1 MTMRRSR
8 SRAALLVT
16 CGLAAAPLALGACS
30 SPGTPQASGGGASS
44 PVASAAAAGVKAGDI
59 LPFCPAQPTKAAFI
73 KSAGGQVWSTIANA
87 ELQAE
92 AAKCPNLNVTF
103 YNGTSG
109 AQGAIAATNAAVA
122 QGDKLIVEIPDFGP
136 SQLPSL
142 RKAKQAG
149 VTVVVAIDDIGGQKG
164 TDYSDMVVWSNESIA
179 VNQAK
184 WLAANV
190 KSGQVAYLG
199 GVPGATSSNNVFDA
213 FKTALAKY
221 APGMTILTGNWIPTN
236 WDAGMKRQVMAGLL
250 AKYGKIAAVVSDYG
264 AADTGAV
271 QAITAAHAPLPAFL
285 NIGTSQAFVCLAEK
299 DKVNWLAQDGSTR
312 IPAEAL
318 RVGLAEMEG
327 KASPEP
333 RPYNLFV
340 YADTAAGT
348 RPPCVSSISPDA
360 DLSSSLPTSTLEQL
374 LK

>member
-1 MTMRRSR
+1 MPNRRSR
-8 SRAALLVT
+8 PRTAPLAACALGAVT
-16 CGLAAAPLALGACS
+16 LGLAACS
-30 SPGTPQASGGGASS
+30 STSSPQAAGGGSASG
-44 PVASAAAAGVKAGDI
+44 AAAGTDAKAGDI

-92 AAKCPNLNVTF
+92 AAKCPNLKVTF

-122 QGDKLIVEIPDFGP
+122 QGDKLIVEIADFGP

-149 VTVVVAIDDIGGQKG
+149 VTVVVAIDDIGGQKD
-164 TDYSDMVVWSNESIA
+164 TDYSDVVVWSNESIA

-190 KSGQVAYLG
+190 KTGQVAYLG

-213 FKTALAKY
+213 FKAALAKY

-271 QAITAAHAPLPAFL
+271 QAITAAHAPMPAFL

-327 KASPEP
+327 KPSPEP
-333 RPYNLFV
+333 RPYSLFV
-340 YADTAAGT
+340 YADTAAGI
-348 RPPCVSSISPDA
+348 RPACVSSISPDA

>member
-1 MTMRRSR
+1 MRRSR
-8 SRAALLVT
+8 SRASLIVT
-16 CGLAAAPLALGACS
+16 GGLAAGTLALSACS
-30 SPGTPQASGGGASS
+30 SGGAPQASGSGASGSAGSVAGGA
-44 PVASAAAAGVKAGDI
+44 KAGDI

-92 AAKCPNLNVTF
+92 AAKCPNLSVSF

-122 QGDKLIVEIPDFGP
+122 QGDKVIVEIADFGP

-142 RKAKQAG
+142 RKAKEAG
-149 VTVVVAIDDIGGQKG
+149 ATVVVAIDDVGGQKG
-164 TDYSDMVVWSNESIA
+164 TDYNDLVVRSDQSIA

-190 KSGQVAYLG
+190 KTGKVAYLG

-213 FKTALAKY
+213 FKAELAKD
-221 APGMTILTGNWIPTN
+221 APRMSIITGNWIPTN
-236 WDAGMKRQVMAGLL
+236 WDAGMKRQVMAGLI
-250 AKYGKIAAVVSDYG
+250 AKYGDIAAVVSDYG
-264 AADTGAV
+264 AADTGVV
-271 QAITAAHAPLPAFL
+271 QAITAAHVPMPAFL

-299 DKVNWLAQDGSTR
+299 DKIRWLAQDGSTR

-333 RPYNLFV
+333 RPYPLFV
-340 YADTAAGT
+340 YPDAAAGI
-348 RPPCVSSISPDA
+348 RPACVSSISPDA